1 MVVADPVEV
10 EGAEEGGVGPDWGLL
25 TKQRHLSLGVEKIIH
40 LREGEGNERGKE
52 RGRRVGGEE
61 GGTIMHGE

>member
-25 TKQRHLSLGVEKIIH
+25 PEEGHFSLRVEKVIH
-40 LREGEGNERGKE
+40 LNQQKKEKKKRGK
-52 RGRRVGGEE
+52 GGQ
-61 GGTIMHGE
+61 

>member
-25 TKQRHLSLGVEKIIH
+25 PEEGHFTLGMKKVIH
-40 LREGEGNERGKE
+40 LNKKKKGK
-52 RGRRVGGEE
+52 GGQ
-61 GGTIMHGE
+61 